1 MTRLEPESMDW
12 LVHLMGIMALDSDTC
27 LSGDFLSSAAE
38 KLRESQ
44 AYPKQGREAA
54 QARADFLQE
63 RQHWN
68 LWTEACPGATR
79 GARWNVVIYPFTQTE
94 QE

>member
-1 MTRLEPESMDW
+1 MTRLEPGKQGWVGASHGEYDSRFRHL
-12 LVHLMGIMALDSDTC
+12 LVRE
-27 LSGDFLSSAAE
+27 FLSAAE

-63 RQHWN
+63 RQHRN

-79 GARWNVVIYPFTQTE
+79 GARWNAVIYPFTQTE